1 MHYMQIHIYSVN
13 IPNVVSTIITRS
25 IRADIVG
32 RNRCVKSLLY
42 VLNGCLHV
50 IMTEGTDKFP

>member
-1 MHYMQIHIYSVN
+1 MQIHIYSVN
-13 IPNVVSTIITRS
+13 IPNVMSTIITRS

-50 IMTEGTDKFP
+50 IMTEGTDKQPV

>member
-1 MHYMQIHIYSVN
+1 MQIHIYSVN

-42 VLNGCLHV
+42 VLNGRLHV
-50 IMTEGTDKFP
+50 IMTEGTDKQPV